1 MANLQFLHGSNLSNT
16 TAFTSGTIYLD
27 VAKHELWYDTPSA
40 TTGEHIKLFKDTY
53 LSLSGGSLGGHLL
66 PTTTNTYDL
75 GSSSLKWAN
84 VYTTKINGYTLGAAC
99 AKAVTDSSS
108 ASAIST
114 GTNLVTERDVYYGL
128 PTINGAH
135 NYTSSTKIY
144 APTGAGTA
152 GQILTS
158 SGGTPAWSS
167 VSAVMGDYVKKA
179 GDTMTGALTINDTL
193 SVTGATTLS
202 DTLTVAKAA
211 TLEGALS
218 VTGAT
223 TLSDTL
229 TVNKAATLKST
240 LGVTGATTLS
250 NTLTVNKATAL
261 KSTLGVT
268 GATTLSSTLAVTSAT
283 TLSSTLDVAGI
294 TTLDDDLNVDGII
307 TSANTT
313 ASTNKST
320 GALIVAGGAG
330 IGGQLSANT
339 VMVGDKATMKY
350 DTTNNYVYFVFS

>member
-66 PTTTNTYDL
+66 PTTTNIYDL
-75 GSSSLKWAN
+75 GSNNLKWAN
-84 VYTTKINGYTLGAAC
+84 VYATKINGYTLGAAC

-114 GTNLVTERDVYYGL
+114 GTSLVTERDVYYGL

-144 APTGAGTA
+144 APTAAGTA

-167 VSAVMGDYVKKA
+167 ISTVMGDYVKKA
-179 GDTMTGALTINDTL
+179 GDTMSGGLTIQST
-193 SVTGATTLS
+193 
-202 DTLTVAKAA
+202 
-211 TLEGALS
+211 LS

-229 TVNKAATLKST
+229 TVNKGASLKS
-240 LGVTGATTLS
+240 A
-250 NTLTVNKATAL
+250 
-261 KSTLGVT
+261 LGVT
-268 GATTLSSTLAVTSAT
+268 GATTLSSTLNVT
-283 TLSSTLDVAGI
+283 GI
-294 TTLDDDLNVDGII
+294 TTLDDDLNIDGVI
-307 TSANTT
+307 TSTNTT

-350 DTTNNYVYFVFS
+350 DTTNDYIYFVFA